1 MISPP
6 PPPPH
11 AVDRGV
17 LRARLDSALDAPLT
31 LLIAPAGSGKTVL
44 LSQWAL
50 SRPDLRFLWLE
61 VDPADDDP
69 SQFLRRLLRGLSTLS
84 PAAGDLAPLMTIGTG
99 GFGMPLLESL
109 VALLAEH
116 PGNVLI
122 FDDLHNLGNRAIIA
136 DLWWLAEHAPEGTH
150 IVFASR
156 VDLRLS
162 WSAHRLRYALL
173 ELRQAELALDA
184 ASTAS
189 VLEHITGA
197 PASAATVQH
206 VLAST
211 EGWPAGV
218 QLSAISLRHQ
228 DDPEQF
234 ARGLAGTDR
243 LISDYLSEE
252 VLSAQPDARR
262 EILLQLSALEAM
274 SPALVEWVLGIPD
287 AGALFD
293 DLQRDSLF
301 LVPLDD
307 TNEWFRFH
315 HLFRDLLRYRLRA
328 RDRDEEVRI
337 LTRTAQWHL
346 RQGDLATAVEYHLRA
361 HSWDTAIDL
370 ILTQGREVYERGE
383 TPSLVRWLEAVP
395 QHIRRARPEAETLY
409 GMVLG
414 MSGDAARAED
424 VLREITQRRDVDA
437 GLRVVAQ
444 CYVAARVQF
453 RPHVA
458 VSLQAA
464 REAVQLLQENLHT
477 EIPDL
482 LGLTQ
487 RPLLLTLALG
497 ARGRAHFLA
506 GEWDAA
512 GKWLRR
518 TLESPGGQYS
528 AYRVHLL
535 GSLALSEAWC
545 GRLTLAQELAD
556 EALGLARDV
565 GLLIHP
571 APADAYLAGALV
583 AMHRG
588 RGEAGSLALHEGA
601 VRAAS
606 NERTQL
612 MWISH
617 LLRTFAGDAT
627 DPVAQEPRVVPPP
640 IVAEAMTAAD
650 ERGRRLSRPAPTT
663 AGTRA
668 PSRSWGPVLVEQI
681 SGALETHRAT
691 EAVELLQGARFEPHP
706 EVPIATIEHT
716 LLSGWLAH
724 EQGAQAE
731 CRRLLSAALELAE
744 PEGLVSV
751 FLWAGPTV
759 VRLIESLPG
768 LPTGFRAEVLA
779 RARERFRPAP
789 ESVALTEP
797 LTDREKEL
805 LSYLPTRLTNA
816 ELAGRFFVSVNTIKT
831 HMAHIYRKLDVTGRS
846 AAVAKATELGLL

>member
-11 AVDRGV
+11 AVDREA
-17 LRARLDSALDAPLT
+17 LRARLDAALNAPLT
-31 LLIAPAGSGKTVL
+31 LLVAPAGSGKTVL
-44 LSQWAL
+44 LSQWAA
-50 SRPDLRFLWLE
+50 SRSDLRFLWLE

-84 PAAGDLAPLMTIGTG
+84 PAAADLAPLVTIGAG
-99 GFGMPLLESL
+99 GFGMPLLDSL
-109 VALLAEH
+109 VTLLAEH
-116 PGNVLI
+116 PGNVLM
-122 FDDLHNLGNRAIIA
+122 FDDLHNLSNRAILD
-136 DLWWLAEHAPEGTH
+136 DLWWLAEHAPDGTH

-162 WSAHRLRYALL
+162 WSTHRLRYALL

-184 ASTAS
+184 DSTAA
-189 VLEHITGA
+189 VLAHITGV
-197 PASAATVQH
+197 PASAATVSH
-206 VLAST
+206 VLTST

-228 DDPEQF
+228 EDPEKF

-252 VLSAQPDARR
+252 VLSAQSAARR
-262 EILLQLSALEAM
+262 EILLQLSALDAM

-287 AGALFD
+287 VETLFD

-328 RDRDEEVRI
+328 HDRDTEVRI

-346 RQGDLATAVEYHLRA
+346 RQGDVAAAVEYHLRA

-370 ILTQGREVYERGE
+370 LLGQGREVYERGE

-395 QHIRRARPEAETLY
+395 EHIRRARPEAETLY

-424 VLREITQRRDVDA
+424 VFRTLTERRDVPA
-437 GLRVVAQ
+437 GLRVIAQ
-444 CYVAARVQF
+444 CYIAARVQF

-458 VSLQAA
+458 VSLHAA
-464 REAVQLLQENLHT
+464 REALRLLQESPDL
-477 EIPDL
+477 EIPEI

-487 RPLLLTLALG
+487 RPLLLTLALA
-497 ARGRAHFLA
+497 ARGRAHLLA

-512 GKWLRR
+512 EEWLRG
-518 TLESPGGQYS
+518 TIESPGGQYS
-528 AYRVHLL
+528 VYRVHLL
-535 GSLALSEAWC
+535 GSLALREAWC

-571 APADAYLAGALV
+571 APADAYLASALV
-583 AMHRG
+583 AVHRG
-588 RGEAGSLALHEGA
+588 RAEAGALALHEGA

-612 MWISH
+612 MWVAR
-617 LLRTFAGDAT
+617 LLSALGGDET
-627 DPVAQEPRVVPPP
+627 DPAAREPRVVPPP
-640 IVAEAMTAAD
+640 IVAEGMAAAA
-650 ERGRRLSRPAPTT
+650 ERHRRLARRTT
-663 AGTRA
+663 APADVRPHA
-668 PSRSWGPVLVEQI
+668 QAWGPVLVEQI
-681 SGALETHRAT
+681 SRALDERRMAEARA
-691 EAVELLQGARFEPHP
+691 LLEGARFEPRTD
-706 EVPIATIEHT
+706 VPIATIEHAV
-716 LLSGWLAH
+716 LSGWLAH
-724 EQGAQAE
+724 EAGSPAE
-731 CRRLLSAALELAE
+731 GRRLLSAALELAE
-744 PEGLVSV
+744 REGLVSV
-751 FLWAGPTV
+751 FLWAGPTL

-768 LPTGFRAEVLA
+768 LPTGFRSEVLA
-779 RARERFRPAP
+779 RARDRFRPAP
-789 ESVALTEP
+789 ESVSLTEP

-816 ELAGRFFVSVNTIKT
+816 ELAAQFFVSVNTIKT
-831 HMAHIYRKLDVTGRS
+831 HMAHIYRKLDVANRS
-846 AAVAKATELGLL
+846 AAVAKATDLGLL

>member
-6 PPPPH
+6 PPPSH
-11 AVDRGV
+11 AVDREA

-31 LLIAPAGSGKTVL
+31 LLVAPAGSGKTVL
-44 LSQWAL
+44 LSQWAA

-84 PAAGDLAPLMTIGTG
+84 PSARDLAPLMTIGAG

-116 PGNVLI
+116 PGNVLM
-122 FDDLHNLGNRAIIA
+122 FDDLHNLGNRAIID
-136 DLWWLAEHAPEGTH
+136 DLWWLAEHSPAGTH

-184 ASTAS
+184 ESTAS
-189 VLEHITGA
+189 VLEHITGT
-197 PASAATVQH
+197 PASPATVSH
-206 VLAST
+206 VLTST

-228 DDPEQF
+228 EDPEKF

-252 VLSAQPDARR
+252 VLSAQSAARR

-274 SPALVEWVLGIPD
+274 SPALVEWVLGVPD
-287 AGALFD
+287 VEKLFD

-328 RDRDEEVRI
+328 HDRDEEVRI

-346 RQGDLATAVEYHLRA
+346 RQGDIATAVEYHLRA

-370 ILTQGREVYERGE
+370 ILTRGRDVYERGE

-395 QHIRRARPEAETLY
+395 PHIRHARPEAETVY

-424 VLREITQRRDVDA
+424 VFREITERRDVDT
-437 GLRVVAQ
+437 GLRVIAQ
-444 CYVAARVQF
+444 CYIASRAQF

-458 VSLQAA
+458 VSMQAA
-464 REAVQLLQENLHT
+464 REAVRLLQENIDA
-477 EIPDL
+477 EIPEL

-487 RPLLLTLALG
+487 RPLLLALALG
-497 ARGRAHFLA
+497 ARGRAHLLA
-506 GEWDAA
+506 GDWDAA

-518 TLESPGGQYS
+518 TIESPGGQYS
-528 AYRVHLL
+528 VYRVHLL
-535 GSLALSEAWC
+535 GSLALREAWC

-571 APADAYLAGALV
+571 APADAYLASALV
-583 AMHRG
+583 AVHRG
-588 RGEAGSLALHEGA
+588 RAEAGALALHEGA

-612 MWISH
+612 MWVAH
-617 LLRTFAGDAT
+617 LLRTLSGDT
-627 DPVAQEPRVVPPP
+627 IDPTVPEPRVVPPP
-640 IVAEAMTAAD
+640 IVAEGMTAAA
-650 ERGRRLSRPAPTT
+650 ERGRRLARRPAVAADPRP
-663 AGTRA
+663 RA
-668 PSRSWGPVLVEQI
+668 QVWGPVLVEQI
-681 SGALETHRAT
+681 SGALEDHRA
-691 EAVELLQGARFEPHP
+691 ADARAMLQGAAFERRAD
-706 EVPIATIEHT
+706 VPIATIEHT

-724 EQGAQAE
+724 EQGAHAE
-731 CRRLLSAALELAE
+731 CRRLLSTALELAE

-759 VRLIESLPG
+759 IRLIESLPG

-831 HMAHIYRKLDVTGRS
+831 HMAHIYRKLDVANRS

>member
-6 PPPPH
+6 PPPSH
-11 AVDRGV
+11 AVDRAA
-17 LRARLDSALDAPLT
+17 LRARLDGALDAPLT
-31 LLIAPAGSGKTVL
+31 LLVAPAGSGKTVL
-44 LSQWAL
+44 LSQWAA

-61 VDPADDDP
+61 VDRADDDP

-84 PAAGDLAPLMTIGTG
+84 PSARDLAPLMTIGAG

-116 PGNVLI
+116 PGNVLM

-150 IVFASR
+150 IVFSSR

-184 ASTAS
+184 ESTAS
-189 VLEHITGA
+189 VLEHITGV

-206 VLAST
+206 VLTST

-228 DDPEQF
+228 EDPEQF

-252 VLSAQPDARR
+252 VLSAQPEARR
-262 EILLQLSALEAM
+262 EILLRLSALEAM
-274 SPALVEWVLGIPD
+274 SPALVEWVLGVPD
-287 AGALFD
+287 VETIFD

-346 RQGDLATAVEYHLRA
+346 RQGDIASAVEYHLRA

-424 VLREITQRRDVDA
+424 VLREITQRQDVDT
-437 GLRVVAQ
+437 GLHVVAQ
-444 CYVAARVQF
+444 SYVAARVQF

-464 REAVQLLQENLHT
+464 REAVQLLQENPRT

-512 GKWLRR
+512 EKWLRR
-518 TLESPGGQYS
+518 TIESPGGQYS
-528 AYRVHLL
+528 VYRVHLL
-535 GSLALSEAWC
+535 GSLALREAWC

-565 GLLIHP
+565 GLLVHP

-588 RGEAGSLALHEGA
+588 RGEAGALALHEGA

-606 NERTQL
+606 NQRTQL

-617 LLRTFAGDAT
+617 LLRTLAGDT
-627 DPVAQEPRVVPPP
+627 TGPVAPEPRVVPPP
-640 IVAEAMTAAD
+640 IVAEGLTAAA
-650 ERGRRLSRPAPTT
+650 ERGRRLARHPPVLADARPRPQA
-663 AGTRA
+663 
-668 PSRSWGPVLVEQI
+668 WGPLLVEHI
-681 SGALETHRAT
+681 SRALEDHRAA
-691 EAVELLQGARFEPHP
+691 EARALLHGSEFEPRAD
-706 EVPIATIEHT
+706 VPIRAIEHT

-724 EQGAQAE
+724 EQGSPAE
-731 CRRLLSAALELAE
+731 SRRLLSASLELAE
-744 PEGLVSV
+744 REGLVSV
-751 FLWAGPTV
+751 FLWAGPRLI
-759 VRLIESLPG
+759 RLIESLPG
-768 LPTGFRAEVLA
+768 LPTAFRTEVIT
-779 RARERFRPAP
+779 RARERFRPTAV
-789 ESVALTEP
+789 SDALTEP
-797 LTDREKEL
+797 LTDREKQL

-816 ELAGRFFVSVNTIKT
+816 ELAGQFFVSVNTVKT
-831 HMAHIYRKLDVTGRS
+831 HMAHIYRKLDVANRS